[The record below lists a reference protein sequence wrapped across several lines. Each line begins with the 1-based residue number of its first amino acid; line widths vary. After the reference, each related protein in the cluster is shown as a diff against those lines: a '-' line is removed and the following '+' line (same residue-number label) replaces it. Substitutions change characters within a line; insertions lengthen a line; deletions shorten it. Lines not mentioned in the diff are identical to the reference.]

1 MVPGSNNPSSSDSV
15 VLPLLVLGVVLAIGF
30 CAGVPL

>member
-1 MVPGSNNPSSSDSV
+1 MVPGSNNPTSGEGV
-15 VLPLLVLGVVLAIGF
+15 VLPILVLGLVLAIGF